1 MLNILMREP
10 AGRNVPYHAS
20 EDMIWPKIL
29 HIHSGFQSNLYNEHA
44 YVLSRKSCHCCSA
57 LEISLFPILAVK
69 NANVQLFV
77 MTMCIF

>member
-29 HIHSGFQSNLYNEHA
+29 RIHSGFQSNLYNEHA
-44 YVLSRKSCHCCSA
+44 YLSFRSA
-57 LEISLFPILAVK
+57 LRLITRPQDNRGGSGS
-69 NANVQLFV
+69 
-77 MTMCIF
+77 